1 MILTVRDTG
10 DSLRIVKQYADSYYR
25 IETFEFA
32 DGTVVTAND
41 YYNQSLTVSGSG
53 VIEDFDSGYGTRD
66 TTLIGS
72 DTNDTIYGYSGND
85 ILDGGAGDD
94 ILYGGYDNDTYIFGR
109 GYGHDTINEQ
119 NKNSLND
126 KVRFKDGITADDIE
140 ISREGDDMI
149 LTVRDTGDSLRI
161 VKQYSSSYYR
171 IETFEFADGTVA
183 EVDLSKCEFNILV
196 EGTSYEDTI
205 QSTTDILNDL
215 YADDS
220 MTSEFLTETDNT
232 VISDISDGVTV
243 ADETDNISDQTDL
256 QVMILTE
263 QMSAFSDNKN
273 VSQGI
278 NITDINSG
286 VSEMD
291 QLLVGSL
298 I

>member
-1 MILTVRDTG
+1 
-10 DSLRIVKQYADSYYR
+10 
-25 IETFEFA
+25 
-32 DGTVVTAND
+32 
-41 YYNQSLTVSGSG
+41 
-53 VIEDFDSGYGTRD
+53 
-66 TTLIGS
+66 
-72 DTNDTIYGYSGND
+72 
-85 ILDGGAGDD
+85 
-94 ILYGGYDNDTYIFGR
+94 
-109 GYGHDTINEQ
+109 
-119 NKNSLND
+119 
-126 KVRFKDGITADDIE
+126 
-140 ISREGDDMI
+140 MI

-232 VISDISDGVTV
+232 VISDISDGVSV
-243 ADETDNISDQTDL
+243 SNETDNISDQTDI

-291 QLLVGSL
+291 QLLVGSS

>member
-1 MILTVRDTG
+1 
-10 DSLRIVKQYADSYYR
+10 
-25 IETFEFA
+25 
-32 DGTVVTAND
+32 
-41 YYNQSLTVSGSG
+41 
-53 VIEDFDSGYGTRD
+53 
-66 TTLIGS
+66 
-72 DTNDTIYGYSGND
+72 
-85 ILDGGAGDD
+85 
-94 ILYGGYDNDTYIFGR
+94 
-109 GYGHDTINEQ
+109 
-119 NKNSLND
+119 
-126 KVRFKDGITADDIE
+126 
-140 ISREGDDMI
+140 
-149 LTVRDTGDSLRI
+149 
-161 VKQYSSSYYR
+161 
-171 IETFEFADGTVA
+171 
-183 EVDLSKCEFNILV
+183 
-196 EGTSYEDTI
+196 
-205 QSTTDILNDL
+205 
-215 YADDS
+215 